1 MFEKF
6 QQLKKLKQLRDQALT
21 MQKALSQILIT
32 KEKDGVKVVLS
43 ADQKIQRLTIDGEE
57 RNDIKELVNDALKD
71 SQKEAAKKLQDMGG
85 GLSGLLGGM
94 Q

>member
-21 MQKALSQILIT
+21 MQKALAQILIT

-43 ADQKIQRLTIDGEE
+43 ADQKIQRLTIDGVE
-57 RNDIKELVNDALKD
+57 RNDIKDLLNDALKD
-71 SQKEAAKKLQDMGG
+71 SQKEATKKLKDMGG

-94 Q
+94 